1 MESKETGCNVLHTWI
16 KVLESFK
23 LSPQQK
29 IQRCDSLWKID
40 FMFSNYLF
48 YNFSYKC
55 TINFFYF
62 LFLIFYYLKLKKKKT
77 TTTTTITINTINYAT
92 LSPFDFDFNSS
103 LHTHCSSP
111 SDKTLNS
118 CCLSL
123 AQPLFRSLSLSLA
136 TTK

>member
-1 MESKETGCNVLHTWI
+1 MNHSFFPLIAFIRIKNFNKSSTQNTKVESKETGCNVLHTWI
-16 KVLESFK
+16 KMLESFK

-62 LFLIFYYLKLKKKKT
+62 LFLMFYYFKKNYYKYNKLCHSFPHLT
-77 TTTTTITINTINYAT
+77 ST
-92 LSPFDFDFNSS
+92 LT
-103 LHTHCSSP
+103 LHIIRSAA
-111 SDKTLNS
+111 L
-118 CCLSL
+118 
-123 AQPLFRSLSLSLA
+123 PLI
-136 TTK
+136 KP

>member
-1 MESKETGCNVLHTWI
+1 M
-16 KVLESFK
+16 LESFK

-62 LFLIFYYLKLKKKKT
+62 LFLIFYYLKIKKKKKKKKQQQQQQQQQQQ
-77 TTTTTITINTINYAT
+77 
-92 LSPFDFDFNSS
+92 L
-103 LHTHCSSP
+103 L
-111 SDKTLNS
+111 
-118 CCLSL
+118 
-123 AQPLFRSLSLSLA
+123 
-136 TTK
+136 

>member
-1 MESKETGCNVLHTWI
+1 M
-16 KVLESFK
+16 LESFK

-62 LFLIFYYLKLKKKKT
+62 LFLIFYYLKLKNKKIKK
-77 TTTTTITINTINYAT
+77 IKNKKQQQQQQQQQQQ
-92 LSPFDFDFNSS
+92 L
-103 LHTHCSSP
+103 L
-111 SDKTLNS
+111 
-118 CCLSL
+118 
-123 AQPLFRSLSLSLA
+123 
-136 TTK
+136 